1 MRHAASCTRQ
11 ATAAAA
17 AATTRSISV
26 ISFLN
31 AYHDSLATFAEA
43 EGAPSMEPLPDD
55 QHIGGDPSR
64 AAAECLPRGRK
75 RGRPSDLERL
85 QREARAEALAD
96 LAAQQDGAEAEARA
110 EAGHAEFPCDVNP
123 LAKEFKIPTEVAR
136 SAGTIGLMSASMP
149 LGAQVLKYVAARPRL
164 DLDGI
169 DEETQTFSHKVWG
182 GSCPGTSAASLKT
195 TLGVMRRNNPDWF
208 ANWGRPRRSPSE
220 RSNSRCRPHRLYV
233 SLSAQQQCRHS
244 KLGL

>member
-1 MRHAASCTRQ
+1 
-11 ATAAAA
+11 
-17 AATTRSISV
+17 
-26 ISFLN
+26 
-31 AYHDSLATFAEA
+31 
-43 EGAPSMEPLPDD
+43 MEPLPDD

-123 LAKEFKIPTEVAR
+123 LAKELKIPTEVAR
-136 SAGTIGLMSASMP
+136 SAGTIGLMSAIMP
-149 LGAQVLKYVAARPRL
+149 LGAHVLKYAAARPRL

-169 DEETQTFSHKVWG
+169 DEETQTFSQKVWG
-182 GSCPGTSAASLKT
+182 GSCPGTSAASLKNDIGCDEKKQSRLVCELGAAAEVAEREKQLSMQASSFICIVVRAT
-195 TLGVMRRNNPDWF
+195 TV
-208 ANWGRPRRSPSE
+208 
-220 RSNSRCRPHRLYV
+220 
-233 SLSAQQQCRHS
+233 
-244 KLGL
+244 